1 MKRTK
6 AQEAFDLAK
15 HGWAFQ
21 HKEWLAHTIERC
33 AQLLPPND
41 AKRAETIAAMQ
52 RAYSRK

>member
-21 HKEWLAHTIERC
+21 HKEWLAHGHRALRAAFTAERC
-33 AQLLPPND
+33 QA
-41 AKRAETIAAMQ
+41 R
-52 RAYSRK
+52 